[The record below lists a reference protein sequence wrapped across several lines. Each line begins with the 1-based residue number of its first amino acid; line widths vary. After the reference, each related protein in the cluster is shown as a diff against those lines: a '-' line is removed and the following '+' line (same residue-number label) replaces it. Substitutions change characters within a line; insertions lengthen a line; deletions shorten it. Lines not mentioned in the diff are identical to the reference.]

1 MLHKN
6 GCKLWS
12 RSIIYRSSM
21 NKGSTVNGTSAMS
34 LIKPSRAWTHWH
46 LQKVRS
52 QNHKGLKDPPL
63 HLHQGTP
70 QGALAGPTLSDAI
83 IGDPCEPT
91 WAIYSEHMDFP
102 IVRLGANTAAGLSSS
117 NWARFSLT
125 MTDTMIQISL
135 CSTIAELVTVGSVP
149 RLLLR
154 STHSAKRARERE
166 KINNVSL
173 MVLINYL

>member
-1 MLHKN
+1 
-6 GCKLWS
+6 
-12 RSIIYRSSM
+12 M
-21 NKGSTVNGTSAMS
+21 N
-34 LIKPSRAWTHWH
+34 LIRPSRTWTQWH
-46 LQKVRS
+46 LQKVGR
-52 QNHKGLKDPPL
+52 QNQKGLKDPPL
-63 HLHQGTP
+63 HLHRKTP

-83 IGDPCEPT
+83 IGEPCEPT
-91 WAIYSEHMDFP
+91 WAIYLEHMDFP

-125 MTDTMIQISL
+125 LTDTVIQISL
-135 CSTIAELVTVGSVP
+135 CPTIAELATVGSVP

-154 STHSAKRARERE
+154 STYSAKRAGERG